1 MAIDK
6 AIQLAERYDKA
17 LIKMENAAIERMN
30 KALDAAFRQL
40 DKELTKSY
48 DNIGSNAT
56 ILQAQRKALI
66 LKQLGSLLQ
75 IVRPQD
81 AKMYQSVLQN
91 LIDNSIDAGADL
103 GGSLIRTINPAI
115 DVKPFAEVPI
125 EAVASAATNAYKRLE
140 RNGEQF
146 ADVATSTIDQGIIQG
161 WSASKIRPILQKQ
174 LGVTKSRAAGIV
186 RYEVISAY
194 NDAAIQRYADAEI
207 EGVLWIAIGDKR
219 TCFPAGTLVKTIDG
233 EHPIESIKEGD
244 KVLTRFG
251 YRRVVKTLSRPYCG
265 EFTRLQLSDRSLV
278 STSNHR
284 IWTTKGWTQ
293 ARKIKPGCI
302 VKLDNKSLAQVLSVE
317 NFFITQ
323 SNQTPTATQQEC
335 FFSSISQ
342 NILEGVKMPKR
353 QVSLSPIVVYNLT
366 VEQYPEYYANGI
378 LVHNCPYCLSRHM
391 KVFKL
396 SSGLKPP
403 AHVSCRCTLA
413 PVNRAWIDAG
423 IVNTKILK
431 DERERALK
439 AAQVQPNNSVA
450 SFEKAVGLISLPK
463 PIWEP

>member
-6 AIQLAERYDKA
+6 AIQLAERYDQE
-17 LIKMENAAIERMN
+17 LIKMEDAAIERMN

-91 LIDNSIDAGADL
+91 LIDNSINAGADL
-103 GGSLIRTINPAI
+103 GGSLIRTINPAVV
-115 DVKPFAEVPI
+115 VKPFAEVPI
-125 EAVASAATNAYKRLE
+125 EAIASAATNAYKRLE

-146 ADVATSTIDQGIIQG
+146 ADVATSAIDQGIVQG

-174 LGVTKSRAAGIV
+174 LGITKSRAAGIV

-233 EHPIESIKEGD
+233 ERPIESIKEGD

-278 STSNHR
+278 STSNHP
-284 IWTTKGWTQ
+284 IWITKGWTQ
-293 ARKIKPGCI
+293 AGKIKPGCI
-302 VKLDNKSLAQVLSVE
+302 VKLDDKSLTQILSVE
-317 NFFITQ
+317 NLFVIKPD
-323 SNQTPTATQQEC
+323 NA
-335 FFSSISQ
+335 
-342 NILEGVKMPKR
+342 
-353 QVSLSPIVVYNLT
+353 PIVYNLT

-403 AHVSCRCTLA
+403 AHISCRCTLA

-423 IVNTKILK
+423 IVNTKTLK